1 MGQGPVEVKHISQLH
16 YVQACLRESIRLQP
30 TAPAIGR
37 SVRGTHPEPIS
48 GGRYLIPPGI
58 DVVCLLGA
66 IQRDPA
72 VFGEEAGSFQP
83 ERMLEDEFRNL
94 PSSSWKVRL
103 TDTLEILPRP
113 IDLLIVTKLAI
124 RDRSKSLHRQAFCM
138 ARSDFSPCDD
148 PPAF

>member
-1 MGQGPVEVKHISQLH
+1 MGQGPIEVKHISQLH

-37 SVRGTHPEPIS
+37 SVRGRQPEPIS

-72 VFGEEAGSFQP
+72 VFGEDADSFKP

-103 TDTLEILPRP
+103 TDTLEILLRP
-113 IDLLIVTKLAI
+113 IDLLIVIKTSLSEQVQELA
-124 RDRSKSLHRQAFCM
+124 SVGLLHGKKRF
-138 ARSDFSPCDD
+138 
-148 PPAF
+148 